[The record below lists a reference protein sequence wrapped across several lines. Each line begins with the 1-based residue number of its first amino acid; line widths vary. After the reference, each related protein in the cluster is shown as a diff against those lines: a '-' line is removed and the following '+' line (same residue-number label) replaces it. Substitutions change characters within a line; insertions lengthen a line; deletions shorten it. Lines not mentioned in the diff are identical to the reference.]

1 MYIII
6 IIIINALTKFLRCVH
21 VSAVIMSLSKSS
33 PVIVLKCCM
42 VKKYKLTE
50 IISKATPSDTLVSGP
65 PPASDFILGFL
76 SHYFYYACAEWSMWY
91 KIV

>member
-1 MYIII
+1 MQV
-6 IIIINALTKFLRCVH
+6 TTD
-21 VSAVIMSLSKSS
+21 LSKSKIYRVFDMLDVDRS
-33 PVIVLKCCM
+33 GMIDFDEFYLLLCILLAVRVSWCRWTH
-42 VKKYKLTE
+42 Y
-50 IISKATPSDTLVSGP
+50 KATPSDTLVSGP